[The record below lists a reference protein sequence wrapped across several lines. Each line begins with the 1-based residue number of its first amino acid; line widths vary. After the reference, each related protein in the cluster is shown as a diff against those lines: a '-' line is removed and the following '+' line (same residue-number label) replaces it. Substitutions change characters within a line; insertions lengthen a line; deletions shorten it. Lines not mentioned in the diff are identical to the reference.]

1 MKNKQKKI
9 SYYFDFSEV
18 LNYFFRKNDPNK
30 KSNFSLKAMHT
41 VNKLSILIFLIGVMV
56 IIVRRIFSWQE
67 VFFFIVIFL
76 ALSCQINEKSEKR
89 YNYLALGDS
98 YTIAE
103 SLNLIDSYPHQLKNQ
118 LKKIDSVNIIA
129 KTGWTT
135 GELIDTLKALNINN
149 KYDYVS
155 LLIGVNNQYREYD
168 ISIFEKEFEYLLNLA
183 IQYVND
189 RSKVFVISIPDYG
202 VTPFG
207 FKNRDKIYKEID
219 QYNLIKRKIVEKY
232 NIRFYDVTDISR
244 EAKEKKYLIA
254 EDSLHPSRE
263 MYSLWVD
270 RILNDFDR

>member
-1 MKNKQKKI
+1 MTR
-9 SYYFDFSEV
+9 S
-18 LNYFFRKNDPNK
+18 FF
-30 KSNFSLKAMHT
+30 L
-41 VNKLSILIFLIGVMV
+41 
-56 IIVRRIFSWQE
+56 
-67 VFFFIVIFL
+67 IVIFFL
-76 ALSCQINEKSEKR
+76 VFSCQINEKGENR

-135 GELIDTLKALNINN
+135 GELIDTLKSLNINN

-183 IQYVND
+183 IQYAND

-254 EDSLHPSRE
+254 EDSLHPSRD

>member
-1 MKNKQKKI
+1 MTR
-9 SYYFDFSEV
+9 S
-18 LNYFFRKNDPNK
+18 FF
-30 KSNFSLKAMHT
+30 L
-41 VNKLSILIFLIGVMV
+41 
-56 IIVRRIFSWQE
+56 
-67 VFFFIVIFL
+67 IVIFFL
-76 ALSCQINEKSEKR
+76 VFSCQINEKSEKR

-135 GELIDTLKALNINN
+135 GELIDTLKSLNINN

-183 IQYVND
+183 IQYAND

-270 RILNDFDR
+270 RILNDFDI

>member
-1 MKNKQKKI
+1 MTR
-9 SYYFDFSEV
+9 S
-18 LNYFFRKNDPNK
+18 FF
-30 KSNFSLKAMHT
+30 L
-41 VNKLSILIFLIGVMV
+41 
-56 IIVRRIFSWQE
+56 
-67 VFFFIVIFL
+67 IVIFL
-76 ALSCQINEKSEKR
+76 VLSCEISEKSEKSEKR

-135 GELIDTLKALNINN
+135 GELIDTLKSLNINN

-183 IQYVND
+183 IQYAND

-232 NIRFYDVTDISR
+232 NISFYDVTDISR

-263 MYSLWVD
+263 MYSLWID

>member
-1 MKNKQKKI
+1 MTR
-9 SYYFDFSEV
+9 S
-18 LNYFFRKNDPNK
+18 FF
-30 KSNFSLKAMHT
+30 L
-41 VNKLSILIFLIGVMV
+41 
-56 IIVRRIFSWQE
+56 
-67 VFFFIVIFL
+67 IVIFL
-76 ALSCQINEKSEKR
+76 VFSCQINEKSEKR

-103 SLNLIDSYPHQLKNQ
+103 SLNLIDSYPYQLKNQ

-135 GELIDTLKALNINN
+135 GELIDTLKSLNINN

-183 IQYVND
+183 IQYAND

-263 MYSLWVD
+263 MYSLWID

>member
-1 MKNKQKKI
+1 MTR
-9 SYYFDFSEV
+9 S
-18 LNYFFRKNDPNK
+18 FF
-30 KSNFSLKAMHT
+30 L
-41 VNKLSILIFLIGVMV
+41 
-56 IIVRRIFSWQE
+56 
-67 VFFFIVIFL
+67 IVIFL
-76 ALSCQINEKSEKR
+76 ELSCQINEKSEKR

-135 GELIDTLKALNINN
+135 GELIDTLKSLNINN

-183 IQYVND
+183 IQYAND

-207 FKNRDKIYKEID
+207 FKHRDKIYKEID
-219 QYNLIKRKIVEKY
+219 QYNLIKKKIVEKY
-232 NIRFYDVTDISR
+232 NLRFYDVTDISR

>member
-1 MKNKQKKI
+1 MI
-9 SYYFDFSEV
+9 RS
-18 LNYFFRKNDPNK
+18 FF
-30 KSNFSLKAMHT
+30 L
-41 VNKLSILIFLIGVMV
+41 
-56 IIVRRIFSWQE
+56 
-67 VFFFIVIFL
+67 IVIFL
-76 ALSCQINEKSEKR
+76 VLSCQINEKSEKR

-103 SLNLIDSYPHQLKNQ
+103 SSNLIDSYPHQLKNQ

-135 GELIDTLKALNINN
+135 GELIDTLKSLNINN

-183 IQYVND
+183 IQYAND

-263 MYSLWVD
+263 MYSLWID

>member
-1 MKNKQKKI
+1 MTR
-9 SYYFDFSEV
+9 SF
-18 LNYFFRKNDPNK
+18 
-30 KSNFSLKAMHT
+30 
-41 VNKLSILIFLIGVMV
+41 FLIV
-56 IIVRRIFSWQE
+56 IF
-67 VFFFIVIFL
+67 FL
-76 ALSCQINEKSEKR
+76 ALSCQINEKRKNI

-103 SLNLIDSYPHQLKNQ
+103 SLNLIDSYPYQLKNQ

-135 GELIDTLKALNINN
+135 GELIDTLKFLNINN

-183 IQYVND
+183 IQYAND

-244 EAKEKKYLIA
+244 EAKEKEYLIA

>member
-1 MKNKQKKI
+1 MTR
-9 SYYFDFSEV
+9 S
-18 LNYFFRKNDPNK
+18 FF
-30 KSNFSLKAMHT
+30 L
-41 VNKLSILIFLIGVMV
+41 
-56 IIVRRIFSWQE
+56 
-67 VFFFIVIFL
+67 IVIFL
-76 ALSCQINEKSEKR
+76 ELSCQINEKSEKR

-135 GELIDTLKALNINN
+135 GELIDTLKSLDINN

-168 ISIFEKEFEYLLNLA
+168 ISIFEEEFEYLLNLA
-183 IQYVND
+183 IQYAND